1 MRAVSIVLLWVVC
14 GGCANLGEA
23 PSLEAPGE
31 RAAFSRHGAQLELG
45 SAHVGLRVAELRR
58 GEHLVPL
65 EEHEPRVDGATVRW
79 SRGAGVHEWWRR
91 LAGDLEH
98 GVTLGERP
106 EGRGRLTVALD
117 FEGATVSSIDETTL
131 ELSVGGERIARYD
144 GLVVDDADGRRVPA
158 RFVVSEGRAS
168 IEVLDEGARYPVVID
183 PLVSS
188 EEATIAPTERVRS
201 NTDPGLSGH
210 FLAMTSDGSRIAFA
224 GQCSGGCVLVY
235 RRTGTTWTREASL
248 TAPSSRDLGT
258 SVAISSD
265 GTRVVAGD
273 RIFNNGAAM
282 QAGRAHVFVR
292 SASGTTWT
300 LEASLTDP
308 GTPET
313 FDLFGSSVSIS
324 GDGSRVAVGSPQ
336 DDAAGMNAGAVHV
349 FVRTGSAWA
358 WEATPR
364 PSDLAASDFLGASVA
379 LSADG
384 LRLAS
389 GAPYDGFPAIGGGS
403 VRVFSRSG
411 STWTSEAT
419 LATPHAGYNKVK
431 FGIEVAIDGTGSR
444 IVAVARGYGAGAAD
458 VADLFERSGTSWTRN
473 TSFQRSG
480 SAVSISS
487 DGRRALVGFRGP
499 GTSDVGLTRVMTVSG
514 STWSEATTLAAT
526 GNAAGEG
533 FGADVAISGDGSRGI
548 ASAPGDTA
556 TGTVRVFNL
565 RDDNGT
571 ACTTADACTS
581 GFCVDGVCCN
591 AACNGDCE
599 ACATAV
605 GGTTNGTCSGL
616 TGATA
621 ATETCRPAVAG
632 GCDMAEVCAASTRG
646 CPTDRVVAMGTECRA
661 RSGDCDQR
669 ETCDGSNACP
679 PDLPAGA
686 GTPCRGATGTCDVEE
701 QCDGVSVECP
711 RDGFRAAGAVCDM
724 TINGPCDV
732 PDTCDGMMAECPA
745 RYRPVGTPCGDPTLA
760 GPCDAPDECTGASA
774 ECLSTYLS
782 GVECRA
788 AAGACDQA
796 ELCLGSSAD
805 CPPDV
810 AEAAGMVCRA
820 STAACDP
827 AEMCDGTATSCPAD
841 ETSCV
846 VVDAGGT
853 DGGSADAGPA
863 GSDAGTPPP
872 VEGCRC
878 HAAARR
884 TPSGLAWLAVI
895 AGLAILVRRRR
906 S

>member
-31 RAAFSRHGAQLELG
+31 RAAFSRHGAQIELG

-131 ELSVGGERIARYD
+131 ELSIGGERIARYD

-158 RFVVSEGRAS
+158 RFVVNEGRAS
-168 IEVLDEGARYPVVID
+168 IEVLDEDARYPVVID
-183 PLVSS
+183 PLVTAV
-188 EEATIAPTERVRS
+188 EATLLPTEGVATTEGS
-201 NTDPGLSGH
+201 
-210 FLAMTSDGSRIAFA
+210 LAISANGSRVALA
-224 GQCSGGCVLVY
+224 ARCAGGCVLVY
-235 RRTGTTWTREASL
+235 TRAGSTWTREASL
-248 TAPSSRDLGT
+248 TVPSSGSLG
-258 SVAISSD
+258 SSIAISGD
-265 GTRVVAGD
+265 GTRIVVGDDIFRTGAGL
-273 RIFNNGAAM
+273 GV
-282 QAGRAHVFVR
+282 GRAHVFVL
-292 SASGTTWT
+292 SGATWT
-300 LEASLTDP
+300 LEATLTDP
-308 GTPET
+308 GTAEAS
-313 FDLFGSSVSIS
+313 DRFGQSVSIDR
-324 GDGSRVAVGSPQ
+324 DGVRVAIGAPF
-336 DDAAGMNAGAVHV
+336 DDAAGTNAGSA
-349 FVRTGSAWA
+349 FVYVRAGSAWTL
-358 WEATPR
+358 EGSPR
-364 PSDLAASDFLGASVA
+364 PSDLAVDDHLGGPLA
-379 LSADG
+379 LSGDG
-384 LRLAS
+384 LRLFA
-389 GAPYDGFPAIGGGS
+389 ATTADGFPAIGGGS
-403 VRVFSRSG
+403 VRVFARSG
-411 STWTSEAT
+411 STWAHEAT
-419 LATPHAGYNKVK
+419 IPTPHAGFNAIR
-431 FGIEVAIDGTGSR
+431 FGRALAVDRTGSHLL
-444 IVAVARGYGAGAAD
+444 AAADGYGFGAGPIADAFDRAGA
-458 VADLFERSGTSWTRN
+458 SWTRN
-473 TSFQRSG
+473 TSFRRTGSSLAISEDGSRAYVGFPGLTATDTGAVTTVLRSG
-480 SAVSISS
+480 SAWSP
-487 DGRRALVGFRGP
+487 ATAP
-499 GTSDVGLTRVMTVSG
+499 TLTD
-514 STWSEATTLAAT
+514 
-526 GNAAGEG
+526 NAAGERLG
-533 FGADVAISGDGSRGI
+533 LSVAISGDGSRAV
-548 ASAPGDTA
+548 ASAPGDA
-556 TGTVRVFNL
+556 TNGSVRIFNL

-571 ACTTADACTS
+571 ACTTPDGCTS

-591 AACNGDCE
+591 VACNGDCE
-599 ACATAV
+599 ACATGV
-605 GGTTNGTCSGL
+605 GGTTNGTCTGL
-616 TGATA
+616 TSATA

-632 GCDMAEVCAASTRG
+632 GCDLAEVCAASTRG

-679 PDLPAGA
+679 PDLPASA
-686 GTPCRGATGTCDVEE
+686 GTTCRAAAGTCDVEE
-701 QCDGVSVECP
+701 QCDGMRVECP
-711 RDGFRAAGAVCDM
+711 SDGFRAAGAVCDM

-745 RYRPVGTPCGDPTLA
+745 RYRPVGTPCGDTTLA

-827 AEMCDGTATSCPAD
+827 AEMCDGTATACPAD